1 MRTESEIVDDLWAA
15 KQAESEAKTKRIEL
29 EEELIAL
36 LGAKEE
42 GQQKHIIGDYKV
54 TIEGK
59 LLRKI
64 DWKAFDANI
73 ASKIPVAMHPVK
85 MIRELDVTG
94 VKYLANNEPQLYRL
108 LSSALTVT
116 PAKTYVKIELGA

>member
-1 MRTESEIVDDLWAA
+1 MRNETEIVNDLWAA
-15 KQAESEAKTKRIEL
+15 KQAESEAKAKRIEL

-42 GQQKHIIGDYKV
+42 GQQKHEIGDYKV

-64 DWKAFDANI
+64 DWKAFDAHI

-85 MIRELDVTG
+85 MVRELDVTG